1 MLDVLFISAIVMSPA
16 NPPSFPAALDAEA
29 LSAVLYRTLPACDL
43 HKLIVES
50 CDEGEVRLRFPFDK
64 SFIGPGNVF
73 SGPTLLSFADTAIY
87 AAAQA
92 AYGEAALP
100 LTSTIN
106 VAFLKAAQA
115 SDIVSLSRVL
125 RRGKRLAHVE
135 AWLFNHMAVDAITHA
150 TASCAIVTK

>member
-1 MLDVLFISAIVMSPA
+1 MDSTPSKSPSLDRATLQ
-16 NPPSFPAALDAEA
+16 AALQR
-29 LSAVLYRTLPACDL
+29 LLPPRDL
-43 HKLIVES
+43 HGVIVES
-50 CDEGEVRLRFPFDK
+50 CEGGEVRLRFPFDPG
-64 SFIGPGNVF
+64 FVGPGNIF

-115 SDIVSLSRVL
+115 SDIVALSRVI

-135 AWLFNHMAVDAITHA
+135 AWLFNHMAVDAITHV
-150 TASCAIVTK
+150 TASCAIVPK

>member
-1 MLDVLFISAIVMSPA
+1 MTQPK
-16 NPPSFPAALDAEA
+16 PPSPPVALSAEA
-29 LSAVLYRTLPACDL
+29 LHAVLYRTLPACDR
-43 HKLIVES
+43 HRLIVES
-50 CDEGEVRLRFPFDK
+50 CDEGEVRLRFPFDA

-115 SDIVSLSRVL
+115 SDIVSLSRVI
-125 RRGKRLAHVE
+125 RRGRQLAHVE

-150 TASCAIVTK
+150 TASCFILPAT